1 MEWANDA
8 NVMECLTR
16 FLTNQK
22 EDLGNLL
29 TALHPYNDGTPMFA
43 FMQIFGMMVFRFSDH
58 LKEQTESDALS
69 LTLADVSNHPTVQS
83 MVANMVQKNIDRG
96 LNLE

>member
-1 MEWANDA
+1 MEWENDPV
-8 NVMECLTR
+8 VMDCLTR

-29 TALHPYNDGTPMFA
+29 NALHPYNDGTPMFA

-58 LKEQTESDALS
+58 MKEQTESDALR
-69 LTLADVSNHPTVQS
+69 LTLADVSNHPTVQG
-83 MVANMVQKNIDRG
+83 MVAQMVQKNIDRG

>member
-8 NVMECLTR
+8 NVMDNLTR
-16 FLTNQK
+16 FLSNQK

-29 TALHPYNDGTPMFA
+29 NALHPYNDGSPMFA
-43 FMQIFGMMVFRFSDH
+43 FMQIYGMMVFRFSDH
-58 LKEQTESDALS
+58 MKEQTESDALH

-83 MVANMVQKNIDRG
+83 MVANMVQKNVDRG